1 MAGIRNASP
10 TANHPP
16 EKGCSLRGNDYSP
29 LAVMV
34 RWMVILLAVVAFSG
48 CALVRPTNPYRSV
61 QMQAPVAPGRSAGL
75 SFGKQPE
82 GPLDLSQAVEIA
94 LANNPDIAAA
104 SWDARAAHAQYDLAF
119 GERLPSLKAVGGYAH
134 HNDGQRLIAA
144 RWNGEPGVFSRDI
157 VSGDLVLTMPLFTGG
172 RLLNQVRAAD
182 LLQEAA
188 EHRLARSRE
197 ELIFNLSSVF
207 FSILAQK
214 RLIES
219 LEFSGQALEEHR
231 KRVDALVAAQ
241 KAAKVDRLRTEVR
254 LADIRQR
261 LVREENVMA
270 IQHRALANLLGL
282 ENPAESLS
290 LQGDLASEQKA
301 SVPDFK
307 TALATAWSSR
317 DDYLAA
323 RSTLEAQARNVDA
336 ARAGHWPTVSLQGYY
351 GGRWVAGPTIEPPTG
366 SPTRS
371 PDERTSDDIGRIG
384 VAVEIPL
391 FEGGRVHAKV
401 WEQRARLAAAQERL
415 RKIELQIRLD
425 VETALLNVHSS
436 QERIEAIQKAVEQGQ
451 ESLRIERQKYE
462 LGKGAIVDV
471 LDAQSALLES
481 QTSYFRA
488 LADFHTALAQLR
500 LATGEER

>member
-1 MAGIRNASP
+1 
-10 TANHPP
+10 
-16 EKGCSLRGNDYSP
+16 
-29 LAVMV
+29 
-34 RWMVILLAVVAFSG
+34 
-48 CALVRPTNPYRSV
+48 
-61 QMQAPVAPGRSAGL
+61 
-75 SFGKQPE
+75 
-82 GPLDLSQAVEIA
+82 
-94 LANNPDIAAA
+94 
-104 SWDARAAHAQYDLAF
+104 
-119 GERLPSLKAVGGYAH
+119 
-134 HNDGQRLIAA
+134 
-144 RWNGEPGVFSRDI
+144 
-157 VSGDLVLTMPLFTGG
+157 
-172 RLLNQVRAAD
+172 
-182 LLQEAA
+182 
-188 EHRLARSRE
+188 
-197 ELIFNLSSVF
+197 
-207 FSILAQK
+207 
-214 RLIES
+214 
-219 LEFSGQALEEHR
+219 
-231 KRVDALVAAQ
+231 
-241 KAAKVDRLRTEVR
+241 
-254 LADIRQR
+254 
-261 LVREENVMA
+261 MA

-425 VETALLNVHSS
+425 VETALLNIHSS